1 MCSSSRY
8 GKQLG
13 DHHFHLCSDNR
24 DHLKTSSIAPSIA
37 VPLIRP
43 SAFGTELAGPTV
55 SQPSSVSHSSTI
67 IEISSST
74 IIEISGSSSST
85 RIRGMEV
92 NRPAGPMRLA
102 GCEVVQD
109 TPIELNERSHV
120 SFPERITWPRS
131 AVLSAQE
138 DLARRIP
145 QFQRCRHSQRHYRQC
160 LLVSPAFVEGAAGL
174 CPYTSP
180 GRRSSKSEAQPRLW
194 FEVPSSILLRRKQ
207 DSRGKKYCWRKS
219 SSLGR

>member
-109 TPIELNERSHV
+109 TPTELNERSHV
-120 SFPERITWPRS
+120 SFPGKDHLASQCCTFS
-131 AVLSAQE
+131 AGRFGSTYSAISTVPTFTKTLSAMSFGISCFCGGSGWSLSVRFNGTPKLQE
-138 DLARRIP
+138 
-145 QFQRCRHSQRHYRQC
+145 
-160 LLVSPAFVEGAAGL
+160 
-174 CPYTSP
+174 
-180 GRRSSKSEAQPRLW
+180 
-194 FEVPSSILLRRKQ
+194 
-207 DSRGKKYCWRKS
+207 
-219 SSLGR
+219 